1 MSCLNRCYFVF
12 LWFFPLH
19 PSVKLRVCLKL
30 HSFFSANS
38 THKPPL
44 GVPQAKFCARPIGI
58 KIKRWFMLQGY
69 WNILSVQVYWLLEGS
84 FDKSLGILYE
94 KWSHFVK
101 MLLLTDLILLFKCWR
116 FNCKVHEFEIHVV
129 GLSSNRH
136 LPIFL
141 EGVLWGLYKSPVF
154 KIRYYEDFIIF
165 TFVFPPLIF
174 CNKVWI
180 SNIFIPSTLMQCK
193 MILAVIKKKK
203 QHYRFSISLWINW
216 NEKKNKPI
224 MKCLGKAVLFL

>member
-38 THKPPL
+38 THKPPP

-94 KWSHFVK
+94 KCSHFVK

-165 TFVFPPLIF
+165 PFVFPPLIF

-180 SNIFIPSTLMQCK
+180 SSIFIPSTLMQCK
-193 MILAVIKKKK
+193 MILVVIKKKK

-216 NEKKNKPI
+216 NEKKNKRI